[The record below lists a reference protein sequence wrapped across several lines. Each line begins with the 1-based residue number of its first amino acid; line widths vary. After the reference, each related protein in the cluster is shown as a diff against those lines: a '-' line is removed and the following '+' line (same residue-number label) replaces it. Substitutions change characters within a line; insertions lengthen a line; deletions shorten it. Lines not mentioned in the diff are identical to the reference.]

1 MLNLNKFNAG
11 TSPNILQEHFTIEI
25 LNRSHLDAGGRE
37 KINLNFYFLFL
48 IFFIDLKDKIL
59 KITMSTRV
67 EPRVKS
73 FKNQGKDMEVGV

>member
-11 TSPNILQEHFTIEI
+11 MSPNILQDHFTIEI
-25 LNRSHLDAGGRE
+25 LNRSHLDPGGRE

-59 KITMSTRV
+59 KLQCQHVLSQ
-67 EPRVKS
+67 E
-73 FKNQGKDMEVGV
+73 